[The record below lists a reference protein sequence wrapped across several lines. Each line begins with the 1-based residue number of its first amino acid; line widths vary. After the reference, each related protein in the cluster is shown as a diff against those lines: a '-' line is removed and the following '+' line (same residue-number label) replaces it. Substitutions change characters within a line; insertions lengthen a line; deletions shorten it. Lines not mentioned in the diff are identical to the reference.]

1 MAPAKSD
8 RPPNPAAPHEKDHGT
23 RSSSRLAP
31 AGSAQSDAPPSS
43 TSPGPSTAAHVD
55 LETPKANK
63 KATKP
68 ARERNARSSSSPPHI
83 GESSPN
89 VTSTKSTEPSRDASP
104 APVESAPKS
113 PSEFSPGAAQTLC
126 VRLPSSKDSDHR
138 YEIDITI
145 GLRRRAAPQFTGAAD
160 KLADNGEDAKSS
172 AGPSEDKQST
182 IVLVE
187 VPLILDIKTGR
198 KSLGALLN
206 IPDGPIQGWI
216 GSLAKELGK
225 SIAETLKP
233 NIDAA
238 PSVKGKGKDRA
249 CTPLPPPR
257 PTPAFYGKAFRTE
270 SDAPT
275 TDDNSP
281 VVNDASSPVASS
293 SRVTL
298 DMLSKKRPADEDEV
312 DLKPT
317 KKAKATSSSSKS
329 NTAGSSSSSPPTSVN
344 ESVATEADTSSPV
357 ASSSRVTLDML
368 SKKRPAEE
376 DEDVSTPLKKP
387 KVTSSSSEGGSSSS
401 SPPTSIQSSGGST
414 KINPLGG
421 FAQFSAT
428 PATFPSAEGITHGSR
443 ASAAFAGKGKAAEQP
458 REHRSRSRRD
468 AGARDKARAS
478 KGDYIDLSLSDEEE
492 DHGRQDASVRA
503 SHSHSHSRK
512 SAKGKRASRRDVD
525 AADDADERP
534 IRDLPARAR
543 SKSEK
548 KARAEYAS
556 GKDDEPARE
565 SRSHSSRKGKRASAA
580 PRDVDAADDAD
591 ERPIR
596 NLPARARTKSKK
608 KARAEYASDE
618 DDGEPALESRSH
630 SSHKGKRASAAPR
643 DADSADDANERPLR
657 NLPARARS
665 KPKKKARAE
674 YAIDEDDHG
683 RAVVASTSRRAPSPT
698 EGARD

>member
-206 IPDGPIQGWI
+206 IPDGPIQGWN

-376 DEDVSTPLKKP
+376 DEDV
-387 KVTSSSSEGGSSSS
+387 TSSSSEGGSSRN
-401 SPPTSIQSSGGST
+401 G
-414 KINPLGG
+414 K
-421 FAQFSAT
+421 
-428 PATFPSAEGITHGSR
+428 R
-443 ASAAFAGKGKAAEQP
+443 ASAAP
-458 REHRSRSRRD
+458 RD
-468 AGARDKARAS
+468 AGS
-478 KGDYIDLSLSDEEE
+478 
-492 DHGRQDASVRA
+492 
-503 SHSHSHSRK
+503 
-512 SAKGKRASRRDVD
+512 
-525 AADDADERP
+525 ADDADERP

-543 SKSEK
+543 TQSKK

-556 GKDDEPARE
+556 GEDDDEPARE
-565 SRSHSSRKGKRASAA
+565 SRSHSSRKGKRASAV
-580 PRDVDAADDAD
+580 PREADSADDAD

-596 NLPARARTKSKK
+596 NLPARAS
-608 KARAEYASDE
+608 
-618 DDGEPALESRSH
+618 
-630 SSHKGKRASAAPR
+630 
-643 DADSADDANERPLR
+643 
-657 NLPARARS
+657 S

-674 YAIDEDDHG
+674 HAIDEDDHG

-698 EGARD
+698 PADHYDGPSWSQTTICSDGSYLSMRAGRLPTTGRFAAGP